1 VSGESHN
8 GGRAAGELG
17 DGGSAAGLDPDV
29 TVDEIIDR
37 VRTEAARRRT
47 APGAPPAPR
56 SIALQPDF
64 QHLQVLL
71 SHAKRVADTGTAV
84 PPYLTFGP
92 LRRALA
98 QVVTRALYFVLQ
110 VITVDQSVF
119 NKLILQALHTVSGGL
134 RQGEKDLAT
143 RLDQLIAMLAD
154 LRAKLDRLELD
165 SSSRAAELGSEL
177 ARQQT
182 EIAAQMASWHA
193 QMARVQEQMA
203 GGQEQMARVQEQMAG
218 GQEQMARVQEEL
230 AAEVKVRR
238 RVAPGDDASGEL
250 PANLAGLYAAF
261 EDRFRG
267 SRESIV
273 ARVREHLPTVQA
285 AGAGTAER
293 PVLDL
298 GCGRGEW
305 LEVLREA
312 NLQASGVDTNPVL
325 IEQCRA
331 RGLAVEYGDALR
343 HLRTLRDASVGA
355 VTAVHLLE
363 HLPFATL
370 IALIDET
377 VRVLA
382 PGGVAIFETPNASNL
397 LVGACSFHTDPTHET
412 QLAPEVLQ
420 FLVEARGLARVEIRP
435 LPRHAPFPPL
445 PDDAPPAL
453 QHLVTYLDTADDY
466 AVIGYRD

>member
-1 VSGESHN
+1 MSGESHN
-8 GGRAAGELG
+8 GGHSAGELG
-17 DGGSAAGLDPDV
+17 DGSSAAGLDPGV

-47 APGAPPAPR
+47 APGAPSAPR

-134 RQGEKDLAT
+134 RQGEKDLTT

-154 LRAKLDRLELD
+154 LRAKLDRFELD

-177 ARQQT
+177 ARQHTELGSELARQHT
-182 EIAAQMASWHA
+182 EIAAQIASWHA
-193 QMARVQEQMA
+193 QMARA
-203 GGQEQMARVQEQMAG
+203 QEQMARV
-218 GQEQMARVQEEL
+218 QEQMARVQEEL

-331 RGLAVEYGDALR
+331 RGLEVEYGDALR

-355 VTAVHLLE
+355 ITAVHLLE

-370 IALIDET
+370 IALIDQT

-382 PGGVAIFETPNASNL
+382 PGGVAIFETPNAHNL
-397 LVGACSFHTDPTHET
+397 LVGACGFHTDPTHET
-412 QLAPEVLQ
+412 PLAPDVLR
-420 FLVEARGLARVEIRP
+420 FLAEARGLARVEIRP
-435 LPRHAPFPPL
+435 LPRHAPLPPL

-453 QHLVTYLDTADDY
+453 QHLVAYLNSAEDY